1 MRLVD
6 RSPVVQ
12 SVLPVIAA
20 SRHVTTHPDAI
31 ERVAT
36 WMAYEE
42 FSLPGDMFAFPV
54 GRDPDHLLDVL
65 MLSATL
71 DFAFSDFVTSVKF
84 QVDYEGGHWSDSDAM
99 FACLHRAL
107 VAGIPITSGAWQ
119 ATCTRADLERIFAGN
134 IEMPMLDERVAILNQ
149 TGAILEARFG
159 GRWAIWARTCERALY
174 ADGNGMLERLAADF
188 PRFSDETSHHGTPV
202 RIWKLAQL
210 ALWQLHATWSSLG
223 IEGFT
228 DLDRMSAFADYIVPV
243 GLRLMGMTSYSPEL
257 EARIN
262 RGDLVP
268 RDSEE
273 EVEIRAHTI
282 YATALLTD
290 ACNAL
295 RPADMQLVI
304 PQIDYRFWKPF
315 HTTHWPHHLTRTVM
329 Y

>member
-1 MRLVD
+1 MRLID

-20 SRHVTTHPDAI
+20 SRHVRTHEDAI
-31 ERVAT
+31 DRVAAF
-36 WMAYEE
+36 MAYEE
-42 FSLPGDMFAFPV
+42 FSLPGDMFAFPM
-54 GRDPDHLLDVL
+54 GKDPDHLLDVI
-65 MLSATL
+65 MLSSTL
-71 DFAFSDFVTSVKF
+71 DFAFTDFTTSVKF
-84 QVDYEGGHWSDSDAM
+84 EVDYEGGRWSDSDAM

-107 VAGIPITSGAWQ
+107 AAGIPMTDGAWQ
-119 ATCTRADLERIFAGN
+119 ARCTRADLERIFAGS
-134 IEMPMLDERVAILNQ
+134 IEMPMLDERVAILNE

-159 GRWAIWARTCERALY
+159 GRWASWARTCERALY

-188 PRFSDETSHHGTPV
+188 PRFRDVSVYDGREV

-210 ALWQLHATWSSLG
+210 ALWSVHATWSTVG
-223 IEGFT
+223 EPGFP

-243 GLRLMGMTSYSPEL
+243 GLRLHGITSYSPEL

-262 RGDLVP
+262 AADLIP

-273 EVEIRAHTI
+273 EIEIRAHTI
-282 YATALLTD
+282 YATALLAD

-295 RPADMQLVI
+295 RPAHLQIVI